1 MLRTLLA
8 IASLLAAAALNQ
20 GGGPGGAGF
29 GHTEYTFGPTPRDSV
44 LIHSFPFVN
53 EGDQPLS
60 IFETTTSCPCVTVR
74 KPSSP
79 VAPGETGEIVVT
91 FDGSKALRGRFQ
103 QLVRVTTSASGKPV
117 KLYIYGELL

>member
-1 MLRTLLA
+1 MFRSLFLIVSLFVAATLY
-8 IASLLAAAALNQ
+8 Q
-20 GGGPGGAGF
+20 GSGPGGAVF
-29 GHTEYTFGPTPRDSV
+29 GHTEYTFAPTPRDSV

-53 EGDQPLS
+53 EGNEPLL

-79 VAPGETGEIVVT
+79 VSPGGKGEIVVT
-91 FDGSKALRGRFQ
+91 FDGSKAMRGRFQ
-103 QLVRVTTSASGKPV
+103 QLVRVRTSASDNPV